1 MTANLPPIY
10 EAFDGIQISITEFK
24 RMGYDFSNLTTEE
37 VINVVM
43 DIAQS
48 DGYKIV
54 GRGRATGNNTFHVS
68 GTEVFEWTVDEDDD
82 GPAILLE
89 LIEMPAMIG
98 IYTLEEV
105 AELDNIEG
113 PNVIQDRVTE
123 ILSGLAEVS
132 VERAN
137 SYFKALGKAYSENQE
152 EDFCAA
158 KDDVLE
164 DDEMH
169 QIDDDLYGEVY
180 DRLQIPKENP
190 NETLIEYLAEAWDEG
205 LEQIIRTQW
214 MPED

>member
-1 MTANLPPIY
+1 MTAKLLPIY
-10 EAFDGIQISITEFK
+10 EAFDGTLISVTEFQ
-24 RMGYDFSNLTTEE
+24 RMGYDFSNLTTED

-48 DGYKIV
+48 DGYKLV

-68 GTEVFEWTVDEDDD
+68 GSEVFEWSVDEDDD

-89 LIEMPAMIG
+89 LIEMPVMIG

-132 VERAN
+132 IERAD

-152 EDFCAA
+152 EDFCGS

-164 DDEMH
+164 DDEMR

-190 NETLIEYLAEAWDEG
+190 NEKLISYLAEAWDEG

-214 MPED
+214 MSEN

>member
-1 MTANLPPIY
+1 MTAKLPPIY
-10 EAFDGIQISITEFK
+10 EAFDEKLISVTEFQ
-24 RMGYDFSNLTTEE
+24 RMGYDFSNLTTED

-48 DGYKIV
+48 DGYKLEGK
-54 GRGRATGNNTFHVS
+54 GRVTGDNTFHICS
-68 GTEVFEWTVDEDDD
+68 TEVFEWSVDEDDD

-89 LIEMPAMIG
+89 IIEMPVMIG
-98 IYTLEEV
+98 TYTLEEI

-113 PNVIQDRVTE
+113 PNIIQDRVTE

-132 VERAN
+132 VERAD

-152 EDFCAA
+152 EDFCGS

-164 DDEMH
+164 DDEMR

-190 NETLIEYLAEAWDEG
+190 NEKLIAYLTEAWDEG
-205 LEQIIRTQW
+205 LEEIVRTQW
-214 MPED
+214 LPED

>member
-1 MTANLPPIY
+1 MTAKLPPIH
-10 EAFDGIQISITEFK
+10 EAFDEKLISVTEFQ
-24 RMGYDFSNLTTEE
+24 RMGYDFSNLTTED

-48 DGYKIV
+48 DGYKLEGK
-54 GRGRATGNNTFHVS
+54 GRVTGENTFHICS
-68 GTEVFEWTVDEDDD
+68 TEVFEWSFDEDDD
-82 GPAILLE
+82 GPVILLE
-89 LIEMPAMIG
+89 LIEMPVMIG
-98 IYTLEEV
+98 TYTLEEI
-105 AELDNIEG
+105 ADLDNIEG

-132 VERAN
+132 VERAD

-152 EDFCAA
+152 EDFCGS

-164 DDEMH
+164 DDEMR